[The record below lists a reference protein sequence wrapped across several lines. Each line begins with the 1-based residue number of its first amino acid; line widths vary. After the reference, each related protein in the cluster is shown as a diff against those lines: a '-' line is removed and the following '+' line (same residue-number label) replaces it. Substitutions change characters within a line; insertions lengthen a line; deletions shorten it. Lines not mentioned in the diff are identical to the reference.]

1 MAITI
6 TRPTQSITF
15 NDGVGRNAIVRN
27 GSGQHFLISEV
38 HRTPAPG
45 HRVDET
51 LVFPCD
57 TEGNVTEWSEVF
69 SGDSVEDALQNFHG

>member
-6 TRPTQSITF
+6 TRPTQPSNF
-15 NDGVGRNAIVRN
+15 DDGVGRTAVVRN

-38 HRTPAPG
+38 HRQLAPG
-45 HRVDET
+45 SRIDET

-57 TEGNVTEWSEVF
+57 AEGNVTEWSEVF
-69 SGDSVEDALQNFHG
+69 CGDSVEDALQNFRG